1 METVWKAESFCYI
14 AAWVATLVTTA
25 IVVDL
30 IYFAPEREAKRLEQL
45 KLLKELEEAKKKED

>member
-1 METVWKAESFCYI
+1 MKTVWKAESFCYI
-14 AAWVATLVTTA
+14 AAWVATLITTA

-30 IYFAPEREAKRLEQL
+30 IYFAPDREAKKEAQL